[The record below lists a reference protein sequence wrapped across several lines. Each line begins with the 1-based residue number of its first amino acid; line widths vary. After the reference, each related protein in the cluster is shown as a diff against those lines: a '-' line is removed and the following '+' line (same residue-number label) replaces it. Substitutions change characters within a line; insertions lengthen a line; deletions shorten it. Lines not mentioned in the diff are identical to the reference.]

1 MHVDLALPGGKRGK
15 FQNSSAHP
23 KIKYIVQNL
32 RPDRGGGV
40 ITIVSWVAR
49 TTYAVGLAELAVFHV
64 GTIVRFQYCMAI
76 ILEFSPASWNVIYIP
91 ICILILISLSPLEET
106 CKGTVSKSRLIRRG
120 NRGNIFQANSRGDNC
135 NCLSSEMGWIC
146 CSLFG
151 GLIAVIYL
159 QGSHM
164 NILPQPYLGISYCVH
179 IHILLRIYT
188 INMHN

>member
-1 MHVDLALPGGKRGK
+1 
-15 FQNSSAHP
+15 
-23 KIKYIVQNL
+23 
-32 RPDRGGGV
+32 
-40 ITIVSWVAR
+40 
-49 TTYAVGLAELAVFHV
+49 
-64 GTIVRFQYCMAI
+64 MAI

-135 NCLSSEMGWIC
+135 NCLSGEMGWIC

-188 INMHN
+188 INMHNQIQFHKITRVPWVDFLTEQSGTLYPKSADLVRPVLGGIDRHWSEQFKLPTEYGVLWTYIL